1 MNTMNHTT
9 ESQNISLSNNSSS
22 DNSDMYRE
30 NIIINIV
37 FGIIALIVV
46 IFLIII
52 IYYRFFKKP
61 VSIQIIPKD
70 SVNRISNPIYETKRD
85 SNTGI
90 TETSI

>member
-37 FGIIALIVV
+37 FGIIALIVFV
-46 IFLIII
+46 FLIII

-61 VSIQIIPKD
+61 VPIHVLHTD
-70 SVNRISNPIYETKRD
+70 SVTRIDNPIYETKRD